1 MIGVNQASPSATRM
15 AYPPQSPRRQS
26 VFSNQPWVSMGQQ
39 TTLPLILRINTM
51 LNRSNITYPTRTP
64 GTLCSQSE
72 TQSTL
77 TRHFC
82 KLLRNSQPSVGRTT
96 TLLILI
102 CRLADASLLP
112 FWLIWHRKLAT
123 TTLTI
128 MIYLFSDK
136 PCITSR
142 RWTVRKGLLELVLAV
157 VTINPPTGLKN
168 SILPSVTS
176 NTMEEDLS
184 SFHGITTM
192 EHFQKFLEKAPTTRR
207 CTC

>member
-1 MIGVNQASPSATRM
+1 METQATP
-15 AYPPQSPRRQS
+15 
-26 VFSNQPWVSMGQQ
+26 
-39 TTLPLILRINTM
+39 PLILRINTM

-64 GTLCSQSE
+64 GTLCSQRE

-82 KLLRNSQPSVGRTT
+82 KLLRNSQASVGRTT
-96 TLLILI
+96 TLPILI
-102 CRLADASLLP
+102 YRLADASLLP

-136 PCITSR
+136 PCITSK
-142 RWTVRKGLLELVLAV
+142 RWTVREELLDLVQAV